1 MLIDYHAH
9 VNFNAYKDDADEV
22 IKRALESGVFMVLV
36 GSQIDTSRRAVE
48 MAAKY
53 EKGVWASVGLHPIH
67 LEQME
72 VDEEESH
79 FATRAEVFDTAA
91 YRELAQHEKV
101 VAIGECGLDYYHTPS
116 PQSSPSG
123 RGQGEGGWRQ
133 KQHTTLRKHLDL
145 ADELDLPLILHCR
158 GSAKDPEDAYRDMLA
173 ILREYVEA
181 GKIVRHGSIHC
192 FVSTLPIAREF
203 VDLGFHVGF
212 TGVITFPKAEKY
224 AEVIRGIPLERILVE
239 TDCPYLTPVPYRGK
253 RNEPLFVRYVA
264 EKVAE
269 IKKLVKHA
277 VENQLFANT
286 MKVFNK
292 IPAPYYS
299 RS

>member
-1 MLIDYHAH
+1 M
-9 VNFNAYKDDADEV
+9 
-22 IKRALESGVFMVLV
+22 
-36 GSQIDTSRRAVE
+36 
-48 MAAKY
+48 
-53 EKGVWASVGLHPIH
+53 
-67 LEQME
+67 
-72 VDEEESH
+72 
-79 FATRAEVFDTAA
+79 
-91 YRELAQHEKV
+91 
-101 VAIGECGLDYYHTPS
+101 
-116 PQSSPSG
+116 
-123 RGQGEGGWRQ
+123 
-133 KQHTTLRKHLDL
+133 
-145 ADELDLPLILHCR
+145 
-158 GSAKDPEDAYRDMLA
+158 
-173 ILREYVEA
+173 
-181 GKIVRHGSIHC
+181 
-192 FVSTLPIAREF
+192 PIAREF

-269 IKKLVKHA
+269 IKKLDKHA